1 MFLRLDF
8 THSHADGL
16 IKDGLMK
23 IDLAFVKR
31 QKKQTNKQTNKKI
44 EIKCNLIKQICTN
57 LLM

>member
-1 MFLRLDF
+1 
-8 THSHADGL
+8 
-16 IKDGLMK
+16 MK